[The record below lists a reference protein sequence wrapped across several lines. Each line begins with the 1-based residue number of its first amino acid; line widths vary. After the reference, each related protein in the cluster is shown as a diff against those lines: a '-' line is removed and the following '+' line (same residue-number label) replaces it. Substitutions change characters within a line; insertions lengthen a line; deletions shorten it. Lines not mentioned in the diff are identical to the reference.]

1 MFLKSPYKKLNL
13 KDTKAIIFD
22 FDGTL
27 VDTEHVW
34 THAKIQ
40 ISKQY
45 GRRLTE
51 SETDPFVG
59 LKVIDFVEAIF
70 CDEPAII
77 KEKIVNEIVIQALK
91 AFPDKIIPMI
101 GATQLVHAFSNHGFK
116 ICVCSSASTSAIHL
130 GLQKLGIKDCIS
142 IIISGDDVTFGKPH
156 PEPYFLTINALGV
169 RAEETLAFE
178 DSRPG
183 LKSATSAGIPTIMVN
198 KKMFNG
204 NKTNAVL
211 VLPSLID
218 LSIVIN

>member
-45 GRRLTE
+45 GLRLTE

-91 AFPDKIIPMI
+91 AFPDKMIPMI

-116 ICVCSSASTSAIHL
+116 ICVCSSASTSAVHL

-156 PEPYFLTINALGV
+156 PEPYFLTINAAGV

-183 LKSATSAGIPTIMVN
+183 LKSATSAGIPTILVN
-198 KKMFNG
+198 KKMLDG
-204 NKTNAVL
+204 HKTNAVL
-211 VLPSLID
+211 VSPSLID
-218 LSIVIN
+218 LSIVKN

>member
-1 MFLKSPYKKLNL
+1 MFLKSQYKKLNL

-34 THAKIQ
+34 TRAKIQ
-40 ISKQY
+40 ISKHY
-45 GRRLTE
+45 GRQLTE
-51 SETDPFVG
+51 AETDPFVG

-70 CDEPAII
+70 SEETATT

-101 GATQLVHAFSNHGFK
+101 GATQLVHAFSNRGFK
-116 ICVCSSASTSAIHL
+116 VCVCSSASTAAIHL

-183 LKSATSAGIPTIMVN
+183 LKSATSAGIPTILVN
-198 KKMFNG
+198 KKMLDG
-204 NKTNAVL
+204 HKTNAVL

-218 LSIVIN
+218 LSIVKN

>member
-91 AFPDKIIPMI
+91 AFPDKMIPMI

-156 PEPYFLTINALGV
+156 PEPYLKTIKTLGIPSKHL
-169 RAEETLAFE
+169 LAFE
-178 DSRPG
+178 DSHPG
-183 LKSATSAGIPTIMVN
+183 LKSATTAGIPTILVN
-198 KKMFNG
+198 KNVLDIHLTGAADVVKM
-204 NKTNAVL
+204 
-211 VLPSLID
+211 ID
-218 LSIVIN
+218 EFSIVTN

>member
-1 MFLKSPYKKLNL
+1 MSLKSQYKKLNL
-13 KDTKAIIFD
+13 EDTKAIIFD

-27 VDTEHVW
+27 VDTEHAW
-34 THAKIQ
+34 TDAKIQ
-40 ISKQY
+40 ISKHY

-51 SETDPFVG
+51 AETDPFVY

-70 CDEPAII
+70 SEETATT

-101 GATQLVHAFSNHGFK
+101 GATQLVHAFSNRGFK
-116 ICVCSSASTSAIHL
+116 VCVCSSASTAAIHL

-183 LKSATSAGIPTIMVN
+183 LKSATSAGIPTILVN
-198 KKMFNG
+198 KKMLDG
-204 NKTNAVL
+204 HKTNAVL

-218 LSIVIN
+218 LSIVKN